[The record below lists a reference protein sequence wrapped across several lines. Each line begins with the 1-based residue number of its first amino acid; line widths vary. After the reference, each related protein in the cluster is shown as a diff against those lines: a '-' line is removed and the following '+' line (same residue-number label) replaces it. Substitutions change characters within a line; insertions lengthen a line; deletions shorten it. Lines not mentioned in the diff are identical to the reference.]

1 MSSSASS
8 SSSSAGGAGGKA
20 DADANARYVVLGA
33 TGHVGSATV
42 RALLGAGAH
51 VTAVTRDANGA
62 KAVVLRNRGA
72 QLAVADMCQ
81 PEQLCDVLR
90 SLRGHRVR
98 LFVLNPPAAPS
109 SDTDAVEHESIR
121 AILSALSSAV
131 ADGLLERIVALST
144 YGARPG
150 KLIGDM
156 GTLHTLEE
164 GLRAL
169 HASTKAKGGKAPP
182 SIVVIRGAYYYS
194 NLDEYVKPARDN
206 GEIVSLFPRDTPLP
220 MVDPE
225 DLGRMAASLLRG
237 DTEPAEVEV
246 HFGEG
251 PAHCSFADVAA
262 TLSELLA
269 SSTAVRVVEVPADRL
284 EQTFR
289 QQFGFSYAATSSYAG
304 MMRLFAKEGQ
314 GAVPGDTPAERVH
327 KGQITLKEYLAHQ
340 VDLVKHKSA

>member
-1 MSSSASS
+1 MSSASS
-8 SSSSAGGAGGKA
+8 SSSSGGAGGKA
-20 DADANARYVVLGA
+20 DADVRYVVLGA

-42 RALLGAGAH
+42 RALLNAGAH

-62 KAVVLRNRGA
+62 KAVELRNRGA

-81 PEQLCDVLR
+81 PEQLCGVLR
-90 SLRGHRVR
+90 SLHGHRVR
-98 LFVLNPPAAPS
+98 LFVLNPPAAPTG
-109 SDTDAVEHESIR
+109 DTDAVEHESIR

-131 ADGLLERIVALST
+131 AEGLLERVVALST

-156 GTLHTLEE
+156 GTLHTLEV

-169 HASTKAKGGKAPP
+169 HASTKAKGDKEPL
-182 SIVVIRGAYYYS
+182 SIVVLRGAYYYS

-220 MVDPE
+220 MVGPD
-225 DLGRMAASLLRG
+225 DLGRMASTLLREG
-237 DTEPAEVEV
+237 SNTAGVEV

-269 SSTAVRVVEVPADRL
+269 SSAAVRVVEVPLPEL

-289 QQFGFSYAATSSYAG
+289 QQFGFSNAAASSYAG
-304 MMRLFAKEGQ
+304 MTRLFAKEGQ
-314 GAVPGDTPAERVH
+314 GAVPGDTPPERVH

-340 VDLVKHKSA
+340 IELVKHKSA